1 MPANR
6 LAHEKSPYLLQ
17 HAHNPVDWYPWG
29 EEAFEKAAREN
40 KPVFLSIGYSTC
52 HWCHVMERESF
63 ENDEIARVLN
73 EHFVAI
79 KVDREERPD
88 IDRVYMLFVQASTG
102 SGGWPM
108 SVWLTPDRK
117 PFFGGTYFPPDNRF
131 GRPGFHMILERL
143 AQSWRDDRA
152 RIEQSGAQVLEQLRQ
167 YSAVDPGHAIAG
179 RGALES
185 AFLGFRRSFDARLGG
200 FGRAPKFPR
209 PSIHNFL
216 VRYYAETHNQEA
228 LDMVL
233 LTLREMAKGG
243 MNDHL
248 GGGFHR
254 YSVDDHWFVS
264 HFEKMLYDQAQLAVS
279 YLEAFQITRDD
290 QYAAAARDILRY
302 VMRDMTDP
310 GGGFYSAE
318 DADSVIDPARPQEK
332 GEGAFY
338 IWSAE
343 EIRTA
348 LGERPAEIFCYR
360 YGVREGGNVE
370 EDPHGEFS
378 GRNILFEEHTLAGTA
393 AHAGATV
400 EETRAMLEHAAEK
413 LLEIRS
419 TRPRPLRDDK
429 VLAAWNGLMI
439 SAFAKGAQILDE
451 PRYAQ
456 AARAAV
462 DFLRRHLWDDSRKI
476 LLRRH
481 REGKSAID
489 AFLDDYAF
497 LGLALLDLYEA
508 TFVPAD
514 FAWAVELA
522 ERATARFED
531 AEAGGFFSTSASI
544 GEELVLRL
552 KDDYDGAEPS
562 GNSGMALLLLRLA
575 RMTDRADF
583 RRSAERTLQAFSS
596 RLEDAGTGVP
606 LMLAAHAFA
615 LAKPREIV
623 LAGPANDAV
632 MRDML
637 ATIRRRFLPSA
648 VVMRAEQAGHD
659 MPALGGFP
667 TAYVCENF
675 ACQLPVT
682 TVAALDELLE

>member
-29 EEAFEKAAREN
+29 QEAFDKAARED
-40 KPVFLSIGYSTC
+40 KPVFLSVGYSTC

-63 ENDEIARVLN
+63 ENDAIARVLN
-73 EHFVAI
+73 EHFVSI

-88 IDRVYMLFVQASTG
+88 IDRIYMLFVQASTG

-117 PFFGGTYFPPDNRF
+117 PFFGGTYFPPDNRY
-131 GRPGFHMILERL
+131 GRPGFGAILERL
-143 AQSWRDDRA
+143 AQAWRDDRA
-152 RIEQSGAQVLEQLRQ
+152 RVEQSGAQVIEQLRQ
-167 YSAVDPGHAIAG
+167 YSAVDGGHGIPA
-179 RGALES
+179 RDALDS
-185 AFLGFRRSFDARLGG
+185 TFYAFRRMFDAELGG
-200 FGRAPKFPR
+200 FGQAPKFPR

-216 VRYYAETHNQEA
+216 VRYYAETGNREA

-233 LTLREMAKGG
+233 VTLREMAKGG
-243 MNDHL
+243 MNDQL

-254 YSVDDHWFVS
+254 YSVDERWFVP

-279 YLEAFQITRDD
+279 YCEAFQIMRDE
-290 QYAAAARDILRY
+290 QYAAAARDIFTY
-302 VMRDMTDP
+302 VLRDMTDP

-318 DADSVIDPARPQEK
+318 DADSVIDPAQPHEK

-338 IWSAE
+338 IWSAAE
-343 EIRTA
+343 VRAA
-348 LGERPAEIFCYR
+348 LGEKDGAEFCQYF
-360 YGVREGGNVE
+360 GVREGGNVE
-370 EDPHGEFS
+370 QDPQGEFT
-378 GRNILFEEHTLAGTA
+378 GRNILYRAQPAEPPSLANA
-393 AHAGATV
+393 KQ
-400 EETRAMLEHAAEK
+400 K

-419 TRPRPLRDDK
+419 RRPRPLRDDK
-429 VLAAWNGLMI
+429 ILAAWNGLMI

-451 PRYAQ
+451 PRYAG
-456 AARAAV
+456 AARAAA

-481 REGKSAID
+481 REGESAID
-489 AFLDDYAF
+489 GFLDDYAF
-497 LGLALLDLYEA
+497 TGLALLDLYE
-508 TFVPAD
+508 TNFEPAD

-522 ERATARFED
+522 ERAIALFED
-531 AEAGGFFSTSASI
+531 TEGGGFFSTSNE
-544 GEELVLRL
+544 GLVLRL

-575 RMTDRADF
+575 RMTGRDDF
-583 RRSAERTLQAFSS
+583 RRAAERTLQAFAS
-596 RLEDAGTGVP
+596 RLEDAGAGVP
-606 LMLAAHAFA
+606 QMAVALAFA

-623 LAGPANDAV
+623 LAGPAADPT
-632 MRDML
+632 MRAML
-637 ATIRRRFLPSA
+637 ASVRRRFMPNA
-648 VVMRAEQAGHD
+648 VAMRVGQAELD
-659 MPALGGFP
+659 MPAVNGLP

-682 TVAALDELLE
+682 SVAALDELLE

>member
-1 MPANR
+1 
-6 LAHEKSPYLLQ
+6 
-17 HAHNPVDWYPWG
+17 
-29 EEAFEKAAREN
+29 
-40 KPVFLSIGYSTC
+40 
-52 HWCHVMERESF
+52 
-63 ENDEIARVLN
+63 
-73 EHFVAI
+73 
-79 KVDREERPD
+79 
-88 IDRVYMLFVQASTG
+88 
-102 SGGWPM
+102 
-108 SVWLTPDRK
+108 
-117 PFFGGTYFPPDNRF
+117 
-131 GRPGFHMILERL
+131 
-143 AQSWRDDRA
+143 
-152 RIEQSGAQVLEQLRQ
+152 
-167 YSAVDPGHAIAG
+167 
-179 RGALES
+179 
-185 AFLGFRRSFDARLGG
+185 LGFRRTFDARLGG

-216 VRYYAETHNQEA
+216 VRYYAETRNQEA

-233 LTLREMAKGG
+233 LTLRAMAKGG

-290 QYAAAARDILRY
+290 QYAAAARDIFTY
-302 VMRDMTDP
+302 VLRDMTDP

-318 DADSVIDPARPQEK
+318 DADSVIDPAHPHEK

-348 LGERPAEIFCYR
+348 LGERTAEIFGYR
-360 YGVREGGNVE
+360 YGVREGGNVD
-370 EDPHGEFS
+370 EDPHGEFT
-378 GRNILFEEHTLAGTA
+378 GRNILFEEHTLSETA

-400 EETRAMLEHAAEK
+400 EETRAVLQRASEK

-419 TRPRPLRDDK
+419 SRPRPLRDDK

-439 SAFAKGAQILDE
+439 SAFAKGAQIPDE
-451 PRYAQ
+451 PRYVQ
-456 AARAAV
+456 AARDAV
-462 DFLRRHLWDDSRKI
+462 DFLRRHLWDESRKV

-481 REGKSAID
+481 REGESAID
-489 AFLDDYAF
+489 GFLDDYAF

-508 TFVPAD
+508 TFEPAD

-522 ERATARFED
+522 ERAIALFED
-531 AEAGGFFSTSASI
+531 AEGGGFFSTSVSSI
-544 GEELVLRL
+544 GSDLVLRL
-552 KDDYDGAEPS
+552 KDEYDGAEPS

-596 RLEDAGTGVP
+596 RLEEAGTGVP
-606 LMLAAHAFA
+606 QMLVAHAFA

-623 LAGPANDAV
+623 LAGAASDAV
-632 MRDML
+632 MREML
-637 ATIRRRFLPSA
+637 STIRRRFLPST
-648 VVMRAEQAGHD
+648 VVMRAEQAGRD
-659 MPALGGFP
+659 MPAVGGLP

-675 ACQLPVT
+675 ACKLPVT
-682 TVAALDELLE
+682 GVAALDELLE